1 MHACMIMY
9 IYASQWGGH
18 TGHVILKYVGSTAS
32 QVSISLQAICTTQ
45 HVRILYTCMAFAMHA
60 GKAKSEGSSSD
71 SEASSSSTE
80 IDSGSECED
89 DAMEDQS
96 VMPLYACTYHA
107 HMLSHADSFHAQRC
121 LLKSLL
127 QICQQMQ
134 HHSLWSD
141 HSLWS
146 QLQARLHLQAASYMK
161 TLYMQAPMCA
171 RAKWMQVPAF
181 THRHLWLQASW
192 CILTHVCV
200 LHFMHAHMLYILRYP
215 AKRFAKHRKA
225 CKIFAVWRR
234 RSESDTVEGACWAGR
249 VTCPKGLQTRL
260 KMRRSEGPWS
270 MWMSKSRWKS
280 WQSNRLQWF
289 TLLELAKVSGLFS
302 HPCMIITCT
311 AFFIWDDLP
320 LFLPWHALHT

>member
-1 MHACMIMY
+1 
-9 IYASQWGGH
+9 
-18 TGHVILKYVGSTAS
+18 
-32 QVSISLQAICTTQ
+32 
-45 HVRILYTCMAFAMHA
+45 MAFAMHA
-60 GKAKSEGSSSD
+60 GKAKSQGSSSD

-171 RAKWMQVPAF
+171 RANECRCQPLHTATCGCKHLDAFSCMCVFYISCMHTCCIFSGIPPKELPSTEKLVRSLQFEEEDPKVTLLRELAELEELLAKRLADKIENEKVGRTVKRVDVKEPMEELAVKSPAMVYPPGVSQGLRF
-181 THRHLWLQASW
+181 VFAPMHDNHMYCTFLFEMTSLCFCHGMH
-192 CILTHVCV
+192 CIL
-200 LHFMHAHMLYILRYP
+200 RP
-215 AKRFAKHRKA
+215 
-225 CKIFAVWRR
+225 
-234 RSESDTVEGACWAGR
+234 
-249 VTCPKGLQTRL
+249 
-260 KMRRSEGPWS
+260 
-270 MWMSKSRWKS
+270 
-280 WQSNRLQWF
+280 
-289 TLLELAKVSGLFS
+289 
-302 HPCMIITCT
+302 
-311 AFFIWDDLP
+311 
-320 LFLPWHALHT
+320 

>member
-1 MHACMIMY
+1 MLQQLGWLWTSLVFGRRRMWWNKPSINSLVCVSQSSRRFAVPRLRGQHSCHSCPCIWFIHATTHVTFHAYQGVKHKLQSRLVKRMIFLFSRIVKTLALHIICNCKLLHTCMHAWSY
-9 IYASQWGGH
+9 TYASQWGGH

-32 QVSISLQAICTTQ
+32 QVSISLQAICRTQ

-60 GKAKSEGSSSD
+60 GKAKSQGSSSD

-146 QLQARLHLQAASYMK
+146 QLQARLHHTWKHYTCKHPCVQEQMNAGASLYTPPPVAASILMHSH
-161 TLYMQAPMCA
+161 AC
-171 RAKWMQVPAF
+171 VCF
-181 THRHLWLQASW
+181 TFHA
-192 CILTHVCV
+192 CTHVVYSQVSRQKNCQ
-200 LHFMHAHMLYILRYP
+200 A
-215 AKRFAKHRKA
+215 
-225 CKIFAVWRR
+225 
-234 RSESDTVEGACWAGR
+234 
-249 VTCPKGLQTRL
+249 Q
-260 KMRRSEGPWS
+260 
-270 MWMSKSRWKS
+270 KS
-280 WQSNRLQWF
+280 L
-289 TLLELAKVSGLFS
+289 
-302 HPCMIITCT
+302 
-311 AFFIWDDLP
+311 
-320 LFLPWHALHT
+320 